1 MTDSQ
6 AAAYDEAPYESG
18 PFSFTHPD
26 ALATISTLYGMSPPA
41 VDRCRVLELG
51 CASGGNLIPMAL
63 TLPGGRF
70 VGVDLSPRQ
79 IADGQE
85 MIGAL
90 ALSNIELRAMD
101 LMELGPEF
109 GQFDYIVCHGVYSWT
124 PRPVQ
129 DKILSICAERLAP
142 QGVAYISYN
151 TYPGWHSRG
160 MVREMVRYH
169 VDHAAPPLDR
179 VRQAR
184 QFLDFLVRNSRD
196 PKAIYSYVLK
206 EEAQLWAKASDSYI
220 LHEQLAE
227 FNEPLYFH
235 QFVGRLADHRLQY
248 VSEAKLADSAT
259 TAPAEVRQKLSEWS
273 NDLVS
278 REQYLDFLRERTFRR
293 SLLCRDDV
301 QLNREPTPEIIRK
314 FLLAARAIPVAEQ
327 PDAASNTAA
336 SNTAEQF
343 RTNDGIS
350 FSTNSPWL
358 KAALVALFEA
368 WPRMFTFEQTCE
380 LARSKLAGSQAA
392 ELDPLADPALLQQ
405 PLLQC
410 GMNGLAELHVHRPPD
425 VVELNDKPLAS
436 PLARLLAE
444 RGRRVTNLRHRELDL
459 SELDRQVLRLLDGTR
474 DRAALLKA
482 VTELSKSG
490 EVEVKPPDEP
500 NEGAS
505 DAAQAFEHALGE
517 SLRRLAG
524 GGLLV
529 G

>member
-26 ALATISTLYGMSPPA
+26 SLATIATLYGMSPPA
-41 VDRCRVLELG
+41 IDRCRVLELG

-70 VGVDLSPRQ
+70 TGIDLSPRQ
-79 IADGQE
+79 IADGQA
-85 MIGAL
+85 MIAAL
-90 ALSNIELRAMD
+90 GLSNIELKAMD
-101 LMELGPEF
+101 LMELGPEC

-129 DKILSICAERLAP
+129 DKILSICSDRLAP
-142 QGVAYISYN
+142 QGVAYVSYN

-169 VDHAAPPLDR
+169 VDPSAPPLAR

-206 EEAQLWAKASDSYI
+206 EEAQLWVKASDSYI

-235 QFVGRLADHRLQY
+235 EFAGRLADHRLQY
-248 VSEAKLADSAT
+248 LSEAKLADSAS
-259 TAPAEVRQKLSEWS
+259 TAPDEVRQNLSEWCG
-273 NDLVS
+273 DLVS

-293 SLLCRDDV
+293 SLLCREDV
-301 QLNREPTPEIIRK
+301 KLDREPAPEMVRK
-314 FLLAARAIPVAEQ
+314 FLLAARAIPVAEK

-350 FSTNSPWL
+350 FSTNNPWL

-368 WPRMFTFEQTCE
+368 WPRMFTFGQVCE
-380 LARSKLAGSQAA
+380 LARRKLAGSAAA
-392 ELDPLADPALLQQ
+392 ELDPLADPGLLQQ

-410 GMNGLAELHVHRPPD
+410 GMNGLAELHVHRSPD
-425 VVELNDKPLAS
+425 VVEFSEKPQGS
-436 PLARLLAE
+436 PLARLQAE
-444 RGRRVTNLRHRELDL
+444 TGRRVTNLRHRELDL
-459 SELDRQVLRLLDGTR
+459 DEFDRQVLRLLDGAR
-474 DRAALLKA
+474 DRASLKQAAAELAKSAAIEPHGPEAAL
-482 VTELSKSG
+482 E
-490 EVEVKPPDEP
+490 
-500 NEGAS
+500 
-505 DAAQAFEHALGE
+505 E
-517 SLRRLAG
+517 SLRRLANS
-524 GGLLV
+524 GLLV

>member
-1 MTDSQ
+1 
-6 AAAYDEAPYESG
+6 
-18 PFSFTHPD
+18 
-26 ALATISTLYGMSPPA
+26 
-41 VDRCRVLELG
+41 
-51 CASGGNLIPMAL
+51 
-63 TLPGGRF
+63 
-70 VGVDLSPRQ
+70 
-79 IADGQE
+79 
-85 MIGAL
+85 
-90 ALSNIELRAMD
+90 
-101 LMELGPEF
+101 
-109 GQFDYIVCHGVYSWT
+109 
-124 PRPVQ
+124 
-129 DKILSICAERLAP
+129 
-142 QGVAYISYN
+142 
-151 TYPGWHSRG
+151 
-160 MVREMVRYH
+160 
-169 VDHAAPPLDR
+169 
-179 VRQAR
+179 
-184 QFLDFLVRNSRD
+184 
-196 PKAIYSYVLK
+196 
-206 EEAQLWAKASDSYI
+206 
-220 LHEQLAE
+220 
-227 FNEPLYFH
+227 
-235 QFVGRLADHRLQY
+235 QY

-259 TAPAEVRQKLSEWS
+259 MAPAEVRQKLAEWS
-273 NDLVS
+273 DDLVS

-336 SNTAEQF
+336 SNTAASNTAEQF

-350 FSTNSPWL
+350 FSTNNPWL

-368 WPRMFTFEQTCE
+368 WPRMFTFKQTCE
-380 LARSKLAGSQAA
+380 LARTKLAGSQAA

-459 SELDRQVLRLLDGTR
+459 AELDRQVLRLLDGTR

-482 VTELSKSG
+482 VAELAQSG
-490 EVEVKPPDEP
+490 AVEVKPPDEP

-505 DAAQAFEHALGE
+505 NAAQAYEHALGE

>member
-1 MTDSQ
+1 MNDSQ

-26 ALATISTLYGMSPPA
+26 ALATIATLYGISPPA

-79 IADGQE
+79 IADGQAT
-85 MIGAL
+85 IGAL
-90 ALSNIELRAMD
+90 ALSNVELKAMD

-129 DKILSICAERLAP
+129 DKILSICSERLTP

-169 VDHAAPPLDR
+169 VDHAAPPLER

-206 EEAQLWAKASDSYI
+206 EEAELWAKASDSYI

-248 VSEAKLADSAT
+248 ISEAKLADSAT
-259 TAPAEVRQKLSEWS
+259 TASAEVRQKLAEWS
-273 NDLVS
+273 DDLAS

-293 SLLCRDDV
+293 SLLCREDV
-301 QLNREPTPEIIRK
+301 RLNREPAPEMVRR
-314 FLLAARAIPVAEQ
+314 FLLAARAIPVAEKT
-327 PDAASNTAA
+327 DAASNA
-336 SNTAEQF
+336 AEQF

-350 FSTNSPWL
+350 FSTNNPWL
-358 KAALVALFEA
+358 KAALIALFEA

-380 LARSKLAGSQAA
+380 LARSKLAGSPAA
-392 ELDPLADPALLQQ
+392 ELDPLADPGILQQ

-410 GMNGLAELHVHRPPD
+410 GMHGLAELHVHRPPD
-425 VVELNDKPLAS
+425 VVELSEKPLAS
-436 PLARLLAE
+436 LLARLLAE
-444 RGRRVTNLRHRELDL
+444 RGRRVTNLRHRELEL
-459 SELDRQVLRLLDGTR
+459 AELDRQLLRLLDGTR
-474 DRAALLKA
+474 DRAALLQA
-482 VTELSKSG
+482 VAELSKSG
-490 EVEVKPPDEP
+490 AVEVKPPDDC
-500 NEGAS
+500 S
-505 DAAQAFEHALGE
+505 DAAQAFEHALAE